1 MKEDYDRRS
10 FLKVGSIAPFTWLPL
25 GSALQMHA
33 QSPATKGS
41 DISVIHLF
49 LTGGMSQMDTFDPK
63 PNAKPEFRSKFSSIP
78 TSVAGAHVS
87 EHLPRCAKLAGKY
100 TIIRTMTHKTPVH
113 VPACGLIL
121 SGHLPLSSITHPCL
135 GSVVAKELGPRNE
148 LPAFASVPGS
158 TGYWESAGYLEPRF
172 NPFDTGNPN
181 AEKFQVRDLELPLG
195 VDWARM
201 DRRRSLLKLADDKFR
216 RYDSQKL
223 IENMNSYYQTAF
235 GLMQSERAKKAFL
248 IGEEPEKLRDA
259 YGRTS
264 LGQGALLARRLVE
277 SGVRYVT
284 VSRGFNTWD
293 HHANI
298 FPLLRDTFLP
308 ELDSAFSTLLEDLES
323 RGLLKNTLVIVTGE
337 FGHTP
342 EINGNGGRDH
352 WANAFS
358 LCLAGAGVPGG
369 QVYGETDEN
378 GAYVTKDAVQ
388 IPDFMATVFDKLG
401 IDYRKEYVNPL
412 GRPTKLADDGA
423 KPLKFLYS

>member
-1 MKEDYDRRS
+1 MTDFDRRS
-10 FLKVGSIAPFTWLPL
+10 FLKVGSIAAFRWITM
-25 GSALQMHA
+25 GGTLQQLA
-33 QSPATKGS
+33 QAETRKGD

-63 PNAKPEFRSKFSSIP
+63 PNAKPEMRSKFKPIP
-78 TSVAGAHVS
+78 TSVPGLHVT
-87 EHLPRCAKLAGKY
+87 EHLPRSAKLATKY
-100 TIIRTMTHKTPVH
+100 TVIRSMTHKTPVH

-135 GSVVAKELGPRNE
+135 GSVVSKEVGPRNE
-148 LPAFASVPGS
+148 LPAFVSVPGS
-158 TGYWESAGYLEPRF
+158 TGYWESAGYLEPRY
-172 NPFDTGNPN
+172 NPFDAGNPN
-181 AEKFQVRDLELPLG
+181 ADKFQVRDLELPLG

-201 DRRRSLLKLADDKFR
+201 DRRRSLLKVADDRFR
-216 RYDSQKL
+216 QYDSQNI

-235 GLMQSERAKKAFL
+235 GLMQSPRAKKAFM
-248 IGEEPEKLRDA
+248 IEEEPVKLREA

-284 VSRGFNTWD
+284 ISRGFNTWD

-298 FPLLRDTFLP
+298 FPALSDTFLP
-308 ELDSAFSTLLEDLES
+308 ELDNAFSTLLEDLES
-323 RGLLKNTLVIVTGE
+323 RGLLKTTLVIVTGE
-337 FGHTP
+337 FGRTP
-342 EINGNGGRDH
+342 EINGNIGRDH

-358 LCLAGAGVPGG
+358 LCIAGAGVPGG
-369 QVYGETDEN
+369 QVWGETDEN
-378 GAYVTKDAVQ
+378 GAYITKDPVE
-388 IPDFMATVFDKLG
+388 IPDFMATIFDKLG
-401 IDYRKEYVNPL
+401 IDYTKAYVNPL